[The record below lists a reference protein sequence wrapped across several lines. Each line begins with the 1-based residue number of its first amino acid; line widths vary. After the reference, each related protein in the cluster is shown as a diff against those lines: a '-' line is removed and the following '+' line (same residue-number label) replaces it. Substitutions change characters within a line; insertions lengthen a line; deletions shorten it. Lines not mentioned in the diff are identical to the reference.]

1 MDLFFGFDKPVLN
14 EDGLSLLCTLYDD
27 LLVDM
32 YEALLKEENIPYL
45 KKDRSGGGAIRI
57 LMGNNP
63 HGTDIYVP
71 AESVERARELLRQK
85 KLVFADQSAL
95 LRATT
100 KKKMLKQRFNDQ
112 KFLHKHTV
120 VRHFSKRLFWLPY
133 PHTANIKQWQV
144 DEVHRIF
151 KYNQFDD
158 ILQEYLLL
166 KEEFERCAI

>member
-71 AESVERARELLRQK
+71 SEYVERARDLLTSEG
-85 KLVFADQSAL
+85 DDYD
-95 LRATT
+95 
-100 KKKMLKQRFNDQ
+100 NDSDGA
-112 KFLHKHTV
+112 V
-120 VRHFSKRLFWLPY
+120 AEDV
-133 PHTANIKQWQV
+133 
-144 DEVHRIF
+144 E
-151 KYNQFDD
+151 
-158 ILQEYLLL
+158 
-166 KEEFERCAI
+166 

>member
-71 AESVERARELLRQK
+71 SEYVERARELL
-85 KLVFADQSAL
+85 
-95 LRATT
+95 
-100 KKKMLKQRFNDQ
+100 
-112 KFLHKHTV
+112 
-120 VRHFSKRLFWLPY
+120 
-133 PHTANIKQWQV
+133 TA
-144 DEVHRIF
+144 EG
-151 KYNQFDD
+151 DD
-158 ILQEYLLL
+158 SDYDTDGAEIQDAE
-166 KEEFERCAI
+166 

>member
-27 LLVDM
+27 LMVDM

-71 AESVERARELLRQK
+71 SEHVERARDLLTSEG
-85 KLVFADQSAL
+85 DDYD
-95 LRATT
+95 
-100 KKKMLKQRFNDQ
+100 NDSDGA
-112 KFLHKHTV
+112 V
-120 VRHFSKRLFWLPY
+120 AEDV
-133 PHTANIKQWQV
+133 
-144 DEVHRIF
+144 E
-151 KYNQFDD
+151 
-158 ILQEYLLL
+158 
-166 KEEFERCAI
+166 